1 MSFFKDFKDDLSQ
14 AVNELAGEEEKEV
27 DDKALEAE
35 LNDIVNTLDDS
46 EVIANEEAVVEE
58 AVEEAPAVS
67 PVAQAEPTPAPAPA
81 HAHAHA
87 PAPAHVA
94 APVEEELPEATDEV
108 AEITKGM
115 SVEGNISATGSIN
128 LNGKVKGDVASNG
141 KLSINGEIIGNSSAR
156 EVFTNNAR
164 VMGDIKSNGSV
175 KIGNGTVIV
184 GNVYGTSAV
193 IAGAV
198 RGEIDIKGPVIVDA
212 TAVVQGDIKSKSVQI
227 NNGAV
232 IDGHCSQCYADVDFT
247 ALFED
252 TFA

>member
-14 AVNELAGEEEKEV
+14 AVNELSGEEEKEV
-27 DDKALEAE
+27 DDKTLEAE

-58 AVEEAPAVS
+58 APVAS
-67 PVAQAEPTPAPAPA
+67 PVAQAEPT
-81 HAHAHA
+81 

-115 SVEGNISATGSIN
+115 FVEGNISATGSIN

-141 KLSINGEIIGNSSAR
+141 KLSINGEIVGNSSAR

>member
-58 AVEEAPAVS
+58 AVEEAPVAS

-81 HAHAHA
+81 HAS
-87 PAPAHVA
+87 APAHVA

-128 LNGKVKGDVASNG
+128 LNGKVKGDVTSNG
-141 KLSINGEIIGNSSAR
+141 KLSINGEIVGNSSAR

>member
-14 AVNELAGEEEKEV
+14 AVNELAGDDEAKV

-35 LNDIVNTLDDS
+35 LNDIVNTLDDT
-46 EVIANEEAVVEE
+46 EAAPEAAAETVVEE
-58 AVEEAPAVS
+58 EPVVAAPVEE
-67 PVAQAEPTPAPAPA
+67 PVVAPTPAPAPA
-81 HAHAHA
+81 
-87 PAPAHVA
+87 PAAAVA
-94 APVEEELPEATDEV
+94 EEELPEATDEV

-115 SVEGNISATGSIN
+115 SVEGNIAATGSIN
-128 LNGKVKGDVASNG
+128 LNGKVKGDVTSNG
-141 KLSINGEIIGNSSAR
+141 KLSINGEIVGNSSAR

-198 RGEIDIKGPVIVDA
+198 KGEIDIKGPVIVDA

-232 IDGHCSQCYADVDFT
+232 IDGHCSQCYADVDFN
-247 ALFED
+247 ALFSE
-252 TFA
+252 TFAK

>member
-58 AVEEAPAVS
+58 AVEEAPAAS
-67 PVAQAEPTPAPAPA
+67 PVAQAAPTPAP
-81 HAHAHA
+81 A

-227 NNGAV
+227 NNGTV
-232 IDGHCSQCYADVDFT
+232 VDGHCSQCYADVDFT